1 MENDIQI
8 MQGYAPDEKPESE
21 IGDLKADKCVKS
33 ACWDQE
39 IFWKNLEL
47 YFF

>member
-39 IFWKNLEL
+39 NFWKNLED
-47 YFF
+47 